1 MKQLLD
7 FIPLIVFFAVYK
19 FYDIYAATGAL
30 IAATALQIVLTWV
43 LYRKVEKMQLV
54 TFAIVTVFGSLT
66 MVLHNDVFIKWKVTV
81 VYGLF
86 SVALLVSQWM
96 THTPI
101 IQRMFGKEITLPA
114 VIWKRLNIAWALFFA
129 ACGLLNVYVAFYLPL
144 SVWVNFKVF
153 GLLLMTLIF
162 TVLSGLY
169 IYRHTKDQPQ
179 S

>member
-66 MVLHNDVFIKWKVTV
+66 MVLHNDV
-81 VYGLF
+81 
-86 SVALLVSQWM
+86 
-96 THTPI
+96 
-101 IQRMFGKEITLPA
+101 
-114 VIWKRLNIAWALFFA
+114 
-129 ACGLLNVYVAFYLPL
+129 
-144 SVWVNFKVF
+144 
-153 GLLLMTLIF
+153 
-162 TVLSGLY
+162 
-169 IYRHTKDQPQ
+169 
-179 S
+179 